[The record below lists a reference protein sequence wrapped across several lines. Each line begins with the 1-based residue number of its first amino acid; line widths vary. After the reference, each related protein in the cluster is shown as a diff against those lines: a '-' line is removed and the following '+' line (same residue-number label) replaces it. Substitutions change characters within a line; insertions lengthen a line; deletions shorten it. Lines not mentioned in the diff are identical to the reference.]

1 MIDMGNKLMERFL
14 TELENNTEKAQ
25 AYFKDAFDVLL
36 SSLDYGIAATPY
48 EVLWQQDRVKLKYYK
63 STATDK
69 PVRKT
74 PIFIVYALVNRE
86 TMLDLQP
93 GRSVV
98 EKFLAEGMD
107 IYMLDWG
114 YPTQKDK
121 FLSIDDH
128 VNGYMNKAVNFIL
141 EREKVSSL
149 NLMGICMG
157 GTFCTI
163 YASLHPE
170 NVKNLILTVTPTSFN
185 HQGGILHIWA
195 HHLDT
200 DAVLKHFGNMPG
212 DLLNMGFLLLNPA
225 RLIVDKYH
233 SFLEKL
239 DDKDFVENF
248 VRMERWI
255 YDSPDVPGETFRE
268 FIEDFYKKDLLIQ
281 NKLVIGGK
289 KIDLKKITMPVLNIY
304 ARQDHLVPP
313 EACEQ
318 ITSKIASTDKR
329 DFCLDTGHI
338 GIYVSSKS
346 QRAFAPTI
354 MEWLLERDGAAP
366 TTAAPKP
373 AASGSKKSVPASK
386 SSASTAKPA
395 TSAPKK
401 EISLTEALKQS
412 NEAAELT
419 APPAGET
426 AKAKS
431 KKVSAKKK
439 SGETAAS
446 VQSSEK
452 KEAPAQQ
459 TTPVFSSDTAELFDK
474 KTEN

>member
-1 MIDMGNKLMERFL
+1 MMDMGKISEKFL

-48 EVLWQQDRVKLKYYK
+48 EVVWQEDRVKLKYYK
-63 STATDK
+63 STAKGK

-121 FLSIDDH
+121 FLTIDDH
-128 VNGYMNKAVNFIL
+128 INGYMDSAANFIL

-157 GTFCTI
+157 GTFCSI
-163 YASLHPE
+163 YAALNPE
-170 NVKNLILTVTPTSFN
+170 KVKNLILTVTPTSFE
-185 HQGGILHIWA
+185 HKGGILHIWA
-195 HHLDT
+195 HYLDT
-200 DAVLKHFGNMPG
+200 DAILRNFGNMPG
-212 DLLNMGFLLLNPA
+212 DLLNLGFLLLNPA

-233 SFLEKL
+233 GFLENL
-239 DDKDFVENF
+239 DNKDFVENF

-281 NKLVIGGK
+281 NKLVVGGK
-289 KIDLKKITMPVLNIY
+289 KVDLKKITMPVLNIY

-318 ITSKIASTDKR
+318 ITSKIGSTDKR
-329 DFCLDTGHI
+329 DFCLETGHI

-346 QRAFAPTI
+346 QQAFAPTI
-354 MEWLLERDGAAP
+354 MQWLLERDGAA
-366 TTAAPKP
+366 AKP
-373 AASGSKKSVPASK
+373 AAAAKAT
-386 SSASTAKPA
+386 SSAAKKAAPA
-395 TSAPKK
+395 PQK
-401 EISLTEALKQS
+401 EVSLTEALKQS
-412 NEAAELT
+412 NEAAGVTTSSTGEAAQAKPKPK
-419 APPAGET
+419 AP
-426 AKAKS
+426 AKAK
-431 KKVSAKKK
+431 
-439 SGETAAS
+439 AAS
-446 VQSSEK
+446 AAKPVK
-452 KEAPAQQ
+452 KAEPQKKAEPPAEEAGSPA
-459 TTPVFSSDTAELFDK
+459 PSASASPDK
-474 KTEN
+474 G